1 MTADGRS
8 VTRET
13 NGSGTAQGGE
23 AFVWPARV
31 YYEDTDAG
39 GVVFHA
45 RYVHFLERART
56 EWLRSLGFEQSHL
69 SLREKVVFAV
79 SKLALDFLRPAYLDD
94 LLSVGVELA
103 DTGRASLMM
112 RQTITRGEDAILTAE
127 VKLVCVD
134 SERFRP
140 TSIPEP
146 ITRAFLS
153 GMNPSDRFTARASG

>member
-1 MTADGRS
+1 MN
-8 VTRET
+8 ET
-13 NGSGTAQGGE
+13 KGNGSVQGGE

-56 EWLRSLGFEQSHL
+56 EWLRSLGFEQSNL
-69 SLREKVVFAV
+69 TLREKVVFAV
-79 SKLALDFLRPAYLDD
+79 SKLALDFRRPAYLDD

-103 DTGRASLMM
+103 GTGRASLMM
-112 RQTITRGEDAILTAE
+112 RQAITRGEEAILTAE

-146 ITRAFLS
+146 ITRAFA
-153 GMNPSDRFTARASG
+153 PSSRA

>member
-1 MTADGRS
+1 VKPNGRS
-8 VTRET
+8 VMTGT
-13 NGSGTAQGGE
+13 KGNGSVQGGE

-56 EWLRSLGFEQSHL
+56 EWLRSLGFEQSNL
-69 SLREKVVFAV
+69 TLREKVVFAV
-79 SKLALDFLRPAYLDD
+79 SKLALDFRRPAYLDD

-146 ITRAFLS
+146 IARAFA
-153 GMNPSDRFTARASG
+153 PSCRA